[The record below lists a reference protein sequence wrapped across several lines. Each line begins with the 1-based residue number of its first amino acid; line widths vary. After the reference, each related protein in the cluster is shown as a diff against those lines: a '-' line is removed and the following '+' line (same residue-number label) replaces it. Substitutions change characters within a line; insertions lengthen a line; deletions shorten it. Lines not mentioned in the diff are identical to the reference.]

1 MKVYISVDVEGLTG
15 STSWESTNLGN
26 LEHGAV
32 AEQMKRE
39 AMAAAL
45 GAIDAGADEVY
56 IKDAHD
62 SGRNMDITGFPKQCR
77 FIRDWTNSPDSMI
90 GGIDKSFDAVLFV
103 GYHSPAGFDGNPLSH
118 TMNRGNNYV
127 KFNGELCSEFLMH
140 AFYAAELGVP
150 SVFLSGDRALC
161 SHVHHW
167 DPQIRTVAVKEGLGE
182 ATISITPEEACE
194 RIRQTAREGVENRAS
209 CHIQLPE
216 TLTMEISFKDHYRAH
231 RASYYP
237 GVKQTGPYTVEF
249 TGHSVHEVATA
260 RMFIL

>member
-15 STSWESTNLGN
+15 STSWESTNLGD
-26 LEHGAV
+26 LEHAAV
-32 AEQMKRE
+32 AAQMKRE
-39 AMAAAL
+39 ALAAAC

-90 GGIDKSFDAVLFV
+90 GGIDETFDALLFV
-103 GYHSPAGFDGNPLSH
+103 GYHSPAGFDRNPLSH

-127 KFNGELCSEFLMH
+127 KFNGQLCSEFLMH
-140 AFYAAELGVP
+140 ALYAAELGVP

-161 SHVHHW
+161 DHARSY
-167 DPQIRTVAVKEGLGE
+167 DENIRTAAVKDGLGS

-194 RIRQTAREGVENRAS
+194 QIRLGAREGVAHRSS
-209 CHIQLPE
+209 CHLAVPE
-216 TLTMEISFKDHYRAH
+216 TLTMEICFKDHFRAR
-231 RASYYP
+231 RAGFYP
-237 GVKQTGPYTVEF
+237 GVRQTGPYTVEY
-249 TGHSVHEVATA
+249 TGHSVREVAAA

>member
-1 MKVYISVDVEGLTG
+1 MKVYISVDLEGLTG
-15 STSWESTNLGN
+15 STSWSSTNLGD

-32 AEQMKRE
+32 AAQMKRE
-39 AMAAAL
+39 AMAAAQ
-45 GAIDAGADEVY
+45 GAIDAGADLVY

-77 FIRDWTNSPDSMI
+77 FIRDWTNSPESMI
-90 GGIDKSFDAVLFV
+90 GGLDSSFDALLFV

-127 KFNGELCSEFLMH
+127 KFNGQICSEFLMH
-140 AFYAAELGVP
+140 ALYAAELGVP
-150 SVFLSGDRALC
+150 AVFLSGDAMLC
-161 SHVHHW
+161 DHVHSW
-167 DPQIRTVAVKEGLGE
+167 DEKIRTVAVKEGLGC

-194 RIRQTAREGVENRAS
+194 KIRQEAKEAVADRAL
-209 CHIQLPE
+209 CHLDVPE
-216 TLTMEISFKDHYRAH
+216 SLTMEICFKDHAQAR

-249 TGHSVHEVATA
+249 TGNSVREVAAA

>member
-26 LEHGAV
+26 LEPGAV

-194 RIRQTAREGVENRAS
+194 RIRQPEKVWKTVPAVISSCLKHSPWRSASRIITKPTAPAT
-209 CHIQLPE
+209 IQ
-216 TLTMEISFKDHYRAH
+216 A
-231 RASYYP
+231 
-237 GVKQTGPYTVEF
+237 
-249 TGHSVHEVATA
+249 
-260 RMFIL
+260 

>member
-1 MKVYISVDVEGLTG
+1 MKVYISVDLEGLVG

-26 LEHGAV
+26 PEHSPI
-32 AEQMKRE
+32 AEEMKRE

-62 SGRNMDITGFPKQCR
+62 SGRNMDITGFPRQCR
-77 FIRDWTNSPDSMI
+77 FIRDWTNSPESMI
-90 GGIDKSFDAVLFV
+90 GGIDSSFDALLFV
-103 GYHSPAGFDGNPLSH
+103 GYHSPAGSDGSPLSH

-127 KFNGELCSEFLMH
+127 KFNGQICSEFLFH
-140 AFYAAELGVP
+140 ALHAAEIGVP
-150 SVFLSGDRALC
+150 SVFLSGDQALC
-161 SHVHHW
+161 EHVHEW
-167 DPQIRTVAVKEGLGE
+167 DPAIRTVAVKSGLGS
-182 ATISITPEEACE
+182 ATVSITPEAAFEQ
-194 RIRQTAREGVENRAS
+194 IRTAASDAVRNRS
-209 CHIQLPE
+209 ECRLSIPLP
-216 TLTMEISFKDHYRAH
+216 LTMEICFKDHFRAR

-249 TGHSVHEVATA
+249 TGQSVQEVATA